1 MKFLSVFILIAVA
14 LLAQESEAFW
24 RGGFGRFGMGGF
36 GPFGMGGFG
45 GFGANALTG
54 KVNVKDI
61 ASGAKLALKW

>member
-36 GPFGMGGFG
+36 GPFGLGGFG
-45 GFGANALTG
+45 MPLAVPVPVPVVAPV
-54 KVNVKDI
+54 VNPVV
-61 ASGAKLALKW
+61 